1 MQTATAAEACV
12 DTYVHEYL
20 ALIDEGW
27 QPDLHEFLTRVP
39 DEMRE
44 EVFQLID
51 AACANPEDIVDD
63 AHLLPATEI
72 TVDSLP
78 PAGAFGQFALR
89 FVPKSIRSNFAAEW
103 RSTRHERIAE
113 GRTKLDVFRLG
124 LGEILQGVAQHAPLR
139 EPHPDSGDTPAHSHA
154 VLGWLAWRLSG
165 LATFAGVLMGNAIVL
180 IVGGLLLG
188 FAIAAS
194 VRCCYAPD
202 EASRR
207 LLNGVLGG
215 TVVALAG
222 LMVLGAVTVAAI
234 MLSAVLGWG
243 GLAAFAVRS
252 LVVLGTFMLALVTA
266 SGWSPQPW
274 WPRRLI
280 RV

>member
-1 MQTATAAEACV
+1 MQTATAPESYV
-12 DTYVHEYL
+12 DAYVHEYFT
-20 ALIDEGW
+20 LIEEGW
-27 QPDLHEFLTRVP
+27 QPDLHEFLRRVP

-44 EVFQLID
+44 EVFQAID
-51 AACANPEDIVDD
+51 AACANPEEIAEDD
-63 AHLLPATEI
+63 HLLPATEI
-72 TVDSLP
+72 SVESLP
-78 PAGAFGQFALR
+78 PAGLFGRIALG
-89 FVPKSIRSNFAAEW
+89 FVPKSIRSNFSAEW
-103 RSTRHERIAE
+103 RSTRHERMVE
-113 GRTKLDVFRLG
+113 GRTTLDVFRLG
-124 LGEILQGVAQHAPLR
+124 LGDILQGVAQHAPLR
-139 EPHPDSGDTPAHSHA
+139 EPHPDGGETPAHHHA

-165 LATFAGVLMGNAIVL
+165 VATLTGVVMGNAIVL
-180 IVGGLLLG
+180 IAGGLLLG

-234 MLSAVLGWG
+234 MMSAVLGWG

-252 LVVLGTFMLALVTA
+252 LVVLGAFMMALVTA